1 LEESKSDLRRVLLTR
16 RKTCAAADCR
26 AWSRL
31 IQSQALRL
39 PSYWAAQAVA
49 LYSPIDNEVDTTAIA
64 ADALEKGKRLF
75 YPKISDDNEPVF
87 LQTMP
92 GQALRSGRFGV
103 LEPSGGTP
111 IPGAALEKTVVFVP
125 GVAFDRRGH
134 RIGRGGGW
142 YDRLLGQLARDAFVV
157 GLAFDFQL
165 VEELAADPWDQRVH
179 CIITEKRVID
189 CGLSEP

>member
-26 AWSRL
+26 AWSRS

-39 PSYWAAQAVA
+39 PSYCAAQAVA
-49 LYSPIDNEVDTTAIA
+49 LYSPMENEVDTTAIA
-64 ADALEKGKRLF
+64 ADALEQGKRLF
-75 YPKISDDNEPVF
+75 YPKISDENEPVF
-87 LQTMP
+87 LQ
-92 GQALRSGRFGV
+92 ARSAHGFRPGRFGV
-103 LEPSGGTP
+103 LEPAGGTP
-111 IPGAALEKTVVFVP
+111 MPGAALKKSVVFVP

-165 VEELAADPWDQRVH
+165 VERLATDPWDQRVH
-179 CIITEKRVID
+179 CIITDKRVID
-189 CGLSEP
+189 CALSER